1 MQTNNPS
8 AQLTAD
14 IIQRKINSTSRK
26 IDYYFQGCALRGRKK
41 LRNKHGTLEKIRVL
55 SRCNTCLKY
64 LSSRDH
70 TNYETAYAE
79 FTEACMEYMQRTGK
93 LAESGRMPEGKYND
107 RAKELMRLRVRVE
120 QMAEGMAECELWLE
134 RPAKKQRVV

>member
-1 MQTNNPS
+1 MQRY
-8 AQLTAD
+8 LAD
-14 IIQRKINSTSRK
+14 VAMGSIQHKIDSTSRR
-26 IDYYFQGCALRGRKK
+26 IDYYFQACAMRGTKK
-41 LRNKHGTLEKIRVL
+41 LHRKHGSLEKMRTI

-120 QMAEGMAECELWLE
+120 QVAERMSECELWLE